1 MKWIPHAGPAILF
14 GIFSATTHLGAADKI
29 NTSYISTSPG
39 SSTVIWI
46 AKDARIFEKHGLD
59 ATVIFISGSV
69 RGIQAILAGEIP
81 VGEGGG
87 PGLASAR
94 LAGGDVVAIAGNVN
108 VLPYYLVANPNI
120 KRPEDL
126 RGKIGGT
133 HIAGTTAEFAL
144 KVGLKKIGLEP
155 NKDVTLRVIGGST
168 ERMIAL
174 QKGIVQ
180 FTVVTEAG
188 KAQAEKLGYPMVVDM
203 ASLQIPFPQ
212 NGVYTSTKLIRENP
226 DLVRRYMR
234 AYVEAI
240 QYYKGHK
247 EETLKIMR
255 KYSRLDDRKVLEE
268 AWDWHVRF
276 IPEAPYAPPEGYQL
290 ILQDMATTNPKAAQA
305 NVKDYVDSRFVKE
318 LEDSGFIKNLYR
330 KWRSNR
336 SSSSIRSNCKR
347 KSADLNDWNVLNGL
361 NGLSRGQSF
370 SLAACK
376 TCRIGSTSI
385 TSDDSCNF
393 SSRIASGTTAITS
406 SSRTW

>member
-1 MKWIPHAGPAILF
+1 MRTRDARLVYLLFVIAIIVAVPRL
-14 GIFSATTHLGAADKI
+14 LRAADRI

-39 SSTVIWI
+39 SSSVIWI
-46 AKDARIFEKHGLD
+46 AKDARIFDKHGLD

-81 VGEGGG
+81 IGEGGG

-108 VLPYYLVANPNI
+108 VLPYYLVSSPSI
-120 KRPEDL
+120 KKAEDL

-188 KAQAEKLGYPMVVDM
+188 KATAEKLGYPMVVDM
-203 ASLQIPFPQ
+203 ATLQIPFPQ
-212 NGVYTSTKLIRENP
+212 NGVYTSTKLIRDNP
-226 DLVRRYMR
+226 DLVRRYLR

-240 QYYKGHK
+240 HYFKTRK
-247 EETLKIMR
+247 EETIKIMR

-268 AWDWHVRF
+268 AWDWHARF
-276 IPEAPYAPPEGYQL
+276 FPEAPYPPAEGYQL
-290 ILQDMATTNPKAAQA
+290 ILQDMAATNPKAAQA
-305 NVKDYVDSRFVKE
+305 NVKDYLDSRFIKE
-318 LEDSGFIKNLYR
+318 LEDSGFIKGLY
-330 KWRSNR
+330 K
-336 SSSSIRSNCKR
+336 K
-347 KSADLNDWNVLNGL
+347 
-361 NGLSRGQSF
+361 
-370 SLAACK
+370 
-376 TCRIGSTSI
+376 
-385 TSDDSCNF
+385 
-393 SSRIASGTTAITS
+393 
-406 SSRTW
+406 